1 MSRLCLSFSWMV
13 LSPIFFLPWLDN
25 ILSQTSVIRGDSY
38 IIVTSFLS
46 ALALTLMPRYT
57 TSVCPLRYSSIHSEK
72 IITFIGEF
80 LLVQWLRLWAFT
92 AECPGSIPRG
102 GNPDTWSRMA
112 WQKKKKKGTGHLPMN
127 QAPCKRWRTQ
137 HQFIEDYCP
146 QRFYHLSK
154 KTGT

>member
-1 MSRLCLSFSWMV
+1 MSRLCLSIFWML
-13 LSPIFFLPWLDN
+13 LSHIFFLPWLDT
-25 ILSQTSVIRGDSY
+25 ILSQTSVIRGGSY

-46 ALALTLMPRYT
+46 ALALTIIPRYT

-102 GNPDTWSRMA
+102 RTHIPEAA
-112 WQKKKKKGTGHLPMN
+112 WHGKKKKKSTGHLPMN
-127 QAPCKRWRTQ
+127 QAPCKGWRTQ

-146 QRFYHLSK
+146 QRFYNLSK